1 MHAFL
6 YRLGRGAARRPW
18 AVVGA
23 WVIVLLAVVW
33 LNKSFGGTFENDY
46 TVPGSQSSTGLNL
59 LDAKF
64 PEKSGYAG
72 SIVFHAKTGQVS
84 ADAQAV
90 STSMAS
96 VAKLPHVI
104 SASDPLSTKDSS
116 GVSKDGTIVNAPVS
130 FDVVPASLDSSYLDS
145 LDAAVAPARQA
156 GLQVEY
162 GGGAGQIAQQAHDST
177 SEIIGLVLALVLLLI
192 MFGSIVAAVLPLVS
206 AVFSVATGLSLI
218 GLIAAAL
225 TFPTTAP
232 TVATLLGLGVAIDY
246 GLFLVARHREQLDDG
261 MTVVDSAGRSA
272 STSGAAVVV
281 AGGTVVI
288 AILGLYVSG
297 VPFVGALGL
306 SSALVV
312 AVTIVAA
319 LTLVPALL
327 GLAKQSVRSRQ
338 EREKARH
345 DDPDSLDPAVLAKER
360 AEREA
365 AHESSAFARWG
376 RMVSNRPWPWAIA
389 TVIVLV
395 VLAIPLLSMRLGQLD
410 AGTDPTADSSR
421 RAYDLIAE
429 GFGPGANGPLT
440 VVVALPKQSSSA
452 NSQLLSSLST
462 QLSKVDDVQA
472 VAPPTVNSSGTTAT
486 INVLPKTS
494 PQDAKTQ
501 TLVDDIRSD
510 VLDKQTESTYL
521 VGTTAGYADFT
532 EKVSQRMPWLIGS
545 VVLLALLLLTAAFR
559 SLAIGIKA
567 AVMNLLSVGAAYG
580 VIVAVFQWGWGSS
593 LVGIEETVPIP
604 SFVPMLMFAI
614 VFGLSMDYEVFLL
627 SRIHE
632 AWLATNDS
640 QRAVAI
646 GIGATARVITTAAA
660 IMVVVFS
667 SFVLSDDTTV
677 KMLAVGMAVAV
688 LIDAT
693 IVRMILVPAVMTL
706 LGRHAWWIPRWLD
719 KITPNFELEGP
730 AYPPSPV
737 TRVATDPVD
746 LEPLAGVGAPTA
758 APAEPQAPD
767 DV

>member
-6 YRLGRGAARRPW
+6 DRIGQTAAKRPW
-18 AVVGA
+18 AVIAG
-23 WVIVLLAVVW
+23 WVIILLAVAG
-33 LNKSFGGTFENDY
+33 LNHQFGGTFANDY
-46 TVPGSQSSTGLNL
+46 TVPGSESSTGLDV
-59 LDAKF
+59 LDANF

-72 SIVFHAKTGQVS
+72 SIVFHAEQGQVS
-84 ADAQAV
+84 TDADAV
-90 STSMAS
+90 SASMAA
-96 VAKLPHVI
+96 VAKLPHVV
-104 SASDPLSTKDSS
+104 SATNPLADPSAG

-130 FDVVPASLDSSYLDS
+130 FDVVPASLDHNYLDD
-145 LDAAVAPARQA
+145 LDAAVAPATKA
-156 GLQVEY
+156 GLEVEY
-162 GGGAGQIAQQAHDST
+162 GGGAGQIAKAEKDST

-192 MFGSIVAAVLPLVS
+192 MFGSVVAAVLPLVG

-218 GLIAAAL
+218 GLIAASL

-261 MTVVDSAGRSA
+261 MTVVESAGRSA

-319 LTLVPALL
+319 LTLVPAFL
-327 GLAKQSVRSRQ
+327 GLAKQRVRSRE
-338 EREKARH
+338 ERTNARH
-345 DDPDSLDPAVLAKER
+345 DDPASLDPEVLAQER
-360 AEREA
+360 AAREA
-365 AHESSAFARWG
+365 AHENSAFARWG
-376 RMVSNRPWPWAIA
+376 RKVSDQPWPWAIA
-389 TVIVLV
+389 TVIVLAI
-395 VLAIPLLSMRLGQLD
+395 LAIPLLSMRLGQLD
-410 AGTDPTADSSR
+410 AGTDPKADSSR
-421 RAYDLIAE
+421 KAYDLIAQ
-429 GFGPGANGPLT
+429 GFGAGANGPLT
-440 VVVALPKQSSSA
+440 VVVKLPDQSQSDNQTLLTS
-452 NSQLLSSLST
+452 LSS
-462 QLSKVDDVQA
+462 QLSKVDDVQG
-472 VAPPTVNSSGTTAT
+472 VAAPDVNDKGTVAT
-486 INVLPKTS
+486 INLLPKTS
-494 PQDAKTQ
+494 PQDEKTQ
-501 TLVDDIRSD
+501 TLVDQIRSD
-510 VLDKQTESTYL
+510 VLDEQKETTYL
-521 VGTTAGYADFT
+521 VGTTAGYVDFT
-532 EKVSQRMPWLIGS
+532 ERVSQRMPWLIGA

-593 LVGIEETVPIP
+593 LVGIEEAVPIP

-627 SRIHE
+627 SRVHE

-640 QRAVAI
+640 HRAVAI

-660 IMVVVFS
+660 IMVVVFT
-667 SFVLSDDTTV
+667 SFVLSDDPTV

-693 IVRMILVPAVMTL
+693 VVRMILVPSVMTL
-706 LGRHAWWIPRWLD
+706 LGRRAWWIPRWLD

-730 AYPPSPV
+730 SHAATSPTGP

-746 LEPLAGVGAPTA
+746 
-758 APAEPQAPD
+758 AESLSAE
-767 DV
+767 V

>member
-1 MHAFL
+1 VHAFL
-6 YRLGRGAARRPW
+6 DRLGQGAARRPW
-18 AVVGA
+18 LVLAIWVVVLVGVVG
-23 WVIVLLAVVW
+23 LRHQY
-33 LNKSFGGTFENDY
+33 GGTFANNY
-46 TVPGSQSSTGLNL
+46 TVPGSQSSTGLDV
-59 LDAKF
+59 LDANF

-72 SIVFHAKTGQVS
+72 SIVFHAKSGQVS
-84 ADAQAV
+84 ADADAV
-90 STSMAS
+90 STSMAA
-96 VAKLPHVI
+96 VGKLPHVL
-104 SASDPLSTKDSS
+104 SASDPLTTQTAG
-116 GVSKDGTIVNAPVS
+116 GVSKDGATVNAPVN
-130 FDVVPASLDSSYLDS
+130 FGVVPASLDAAYLDQ

-162 GGGAGQIAQQAHDST
+162 GGGAGQIGQQAHDST
-177 SEIIGLVLALVLLLI
+177 SELIGLTLALILLLI
-192 MFGSIVAAVLPLVS
+192 MFGSIVAALLPLVS

-218 GLIAAAL
+218 GLIAASL

-261 MTVVDSAGRSA
+261 MGVVESAGRSA

-312 AVTIVAA
+312 AVTIIAA
-319 LTLVPALL
+319 LTLVPAFL
-327 GLAKQSVRSRQ
+327 GFAKQSVRSRE
-338 EREKARH
+338 ERKHARH
-345 DDPDSLDPAVLAKER
+345 DDTAALDPEVLAQER
-360 AEREA
+360 AAREA

-376 RMVSNRPWPWAIA
+376 RMVSDRPWPWAVL
-389 TVIVLV
+389 TVALLV
-395 VLAIPLLSMRLGQLD
+395 VLSIPLFSIQLGQLD
-410 AGTDPTADSSR
+410 AGTDPTTDSSR

-440 VVVALPKQSSSA
+440 VVVSLPKQSSSE
-452 NSQLLSSLST
+452 NQKLLSSLS
-462 QLSKVDDVQA
+462 SKLGKLDDVQG
-472 VAPPTVNSSGTTAT
+472 VAPPSVNKSGTTAT

-501 TLVDDIRSD
+501 TLVDDIRSS
-510 VLDKQTESTYL
+510 VLVQESEPTYL

-532 EKVSQRMPWLIGS
+532 EKVSQRMPWLIGA

-593 LVGIEETVPIP
+593 LVGIQETVPIP

-614 VFGLSMDYEVFLL
+614 VFGLSMDYEVFLI
-627 SRIHE
+627 SRVHE

-640 QRAVAI
+640 HRAVAI

-660 IMVVVFS
+660 IMVVVFT
-667 SFVLSDDTTV
+667 SFVLSDDPTV

-693 IVRMILVPAVMTL
+693 VVRMILVPAVMTL
-706 LGRHAWWIPRWLD
+706 LGRRAWWLPAWLD

-730 AYPPSPV
+730 ARPAPIP
-737 TRVATDPVD
+737 
-746 LEPLAGVGAPTA
+746 EAGS
-758 APAEPQAPD
+758 
-767 DV
+767 